1 MTLPARAPIGQR
13 LKAGRRELGL
23 TQRALAEEIGISVSY
38 LNLIENNKR
47 VIGGTLLRTLA
58 QRLNLDLDSLTG
70 TRETRLIGELQ
81 AVLSDPFF
89 RSVAP
94 GEGYLADF
102 VGRFPDL
109 ATLLQRL
116 YEQWQARLETDELL
130 SERMRNDSSLRE
142 IGHQI
147 ISHITA
153 LRSFAEI
160 LTDGTSVPE
169 EQRGRFQGIIASEAV
184 ELSTLS
190 RDFFSALSNLEK
202 SGRSRSPTD
211 AVSDLFSEHNQYFHS
226 LEQEADDWRAEHR
239 DPLDWKEA
247 TEASIQRPS
256 PAADA
261 LVAEAGLIDTSAAEL
276 AQTTLRAYR
285 MRALLMPYTNFLGA
299 LRDCRMDLDWLAT
312 QFRVPVDQVF
322 ERVVSLRQPDQ
333 NAPLAAFLR
342 TDMAGNISS
351 RASNTVLNIPRY
363 GGGCPLWAVYR
374 AVLTPGR
381 TLTQRAVMPGGRDL
395 LLIAH
400 TVVPPVTSYGAQ
412 RPINT
417 VMIAL
422 DWKDGRETVYGPS
435 HEADQSIPIGST
447 CRFCPRTACQHRFE
461 PSSLGTEQEVGN

>member
-47 VIGGTLLRTLA
+47 VIGGTLLRNLA
-58 QRLNLDLDSLTG
+58 QRLELDLDSLTG
-70 TRETRLIGELQ
+70 TRETRLIGALQ

-89 RSVAP
+89 RSVP
-94 GEGYLADF
+94 LGEGYLADF

-109 ATLLQRL
+109 AALLQRL

-160 LTDGTSVPE
+160 LTDGIPVDG
-169 EQRGRFQGIIASEAV
+169 EQRDRFQAIIASEAV

-202 SGRSRSPTD
+202 SGRARSPAD
-211 AVSDLFSEHNQYFHS
+211 AVSDLFSEHNQYFHA
-226 LEQEADDWRAEHR
+226 LEQEADLWRAEHR
-239 DPLDWKEA
+239 EPLDWKDA
-247 TEASIQRPS
+247 VEASAQRSS

-261 LVAEAGLIDTSAAEL
+261 LIAEAGLDDASAVEL

-285 MRALLMPYTNFLGA
+285 LRAMMMPYANFLGA
-299 LRDCRMDLDWLAT
+299 LWDSQMDLDWLAM

-333 NAPLAAFLR
+333 SAPLAAFLR
-342 TDMAGNISS
+342 TDMAGNVSS
-351 RASNTVLNIPRY
+351 RASNAVLNIPRY

-381 TLTQRAVMPGGRDL
+381 TLTQRAKMPGGRDL
-395 LLIAH
+395 LLVAH
-400 TVVPPVTSYGAQ
+400 TVVPPAPSFGAQ

-422 DWKDGRETVYGPS
+422 DWKDGQETIYGPGHDAS
-435 HEADQSIPIGST
+435 QSVPIGST
-447 CRFCPRTACQHRFE
+447 CRFCPRSACQHRFE
-461 PSSLGTEQEVGN
+461 PSSIGTE